1 MNNSVKLST
10 FPNNKIEALT
20 MLYLQSQDLSG
31 LSPEELYDK
40 YEETY
45 EKIVE
50 HHKQK
55 NVEPPVQG
63 I

>member
-10 FPNNKIEALT
+10 FPNNKIESLT
-20 MLYLQSQDLSG
+20 MLYLQSQELSG

-45 EKIVE
+45 
-50 HHKQK
+50 
-55 NVEPPVQG
+55 
-63 I
+63 

>member
-1 MNNSVKLST
+1 MNNFVNLST

-20 MLYLQSQDLSG
+20 MLYLQSQDLSA

-45 EKIVE
+45 KKIKE
-50 HHKQK
+50 HHKQQRHITS
-55 NVEPPVQG
+55 PPV